1 MKEQISLKIQTNR
14 DTLTV
19 KFDICEGKM
28 HYIVW
33 DRCCGRGYPTLS
45 AAMSYI
51 QKEYG
56 NYKLISIDALET
68 NNYSFTSNFESKTN

>member
-45 AAMSYI
+45 AAMAYI

-56 NYKLISIDALET
+56 NYKLVSIDAVET
-68 NNYSFTSNFESKTN
+68 NAYSFVSNKTV